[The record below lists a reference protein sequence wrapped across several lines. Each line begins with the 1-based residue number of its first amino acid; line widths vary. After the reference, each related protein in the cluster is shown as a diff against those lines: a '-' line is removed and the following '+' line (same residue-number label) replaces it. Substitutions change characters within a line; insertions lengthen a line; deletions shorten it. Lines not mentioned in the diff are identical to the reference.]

1 MYRYKRLLVG
11 VSLNQQDGSS
21 IRYAAMISRLAE
33 SEKITFL
40 HVAGTPEIEADVC
53 ELYPDLR
60 QSCDGSTTQEIERLV
75 KQNYDGHPDT
85 QLKCEAVEGSP
96 LVELLRRAKDEEIDL
111 IIMRKR
117 RGDKVSGNLSTKLA
131 RKAPCSVLF
140 VPEGAKSWYTDI
152 LVPIDFSEN
161 SKDAMDVAVAFALAG
176 DIKQIHCL
184 NIYNV
189 PAGYYKIGK
198 SYEEF
203 SEIMKGHSEERYQEF
218 IKNIDFKG
226 VTPIPKFRLED
237 SPAKGIWEEVLEAK
251 EVNLLIMGA
260 RGRKAGAGV
269 LLGSVAEH
277 LILTTKVPL
286 LAVKKKGTGLS
297 FLEAL
302 LKL

>member
-1 MYRYKRLLVG
+1 MYRYKRLMVG
-11 VSLNQQDGSS
+11 VSLNQQDGAS
-21 IRYAAMISRLAE
+21 IRYAAMVSRLAE

-40 HVAGTPEIEADVC
+40 HIASTPEVEADVC

-60 QSCDGSTTQEIERLV
+60 QSCDDSTTQEIERLV
-75 KQNYDGHPDT
+75 KQHYDGHPDT
-85 QLKCEAVEGSP
+85 RLKCEAVEGYP

-117 RGDKVSGNLSTKLA
+117 KGDKISGNLSTKLA

-140 VPEGAKSWYTDI
+140 VPEGTKSWYSNI

-161 SKDAMDVAVAFALAG
+161 SKDALDVAIAFALAG
-176 DIKQIHCL
+176 DTKQIHCL
-184 NIYNV
+184 NIYHV
-189 PAGYYKIGK
+189 PTGYYKTGK

-203 SEIMKGHSEERYQEF
+203 SEIMKGHAEERYQQF
-218 IKNIDFKG
+218 IKNINFKG

-237 SPAKGIWEEVLEAK
+237 RPAKGIWEEVLEAR
-251 EVNLLIMGA
+251 EVNLLIIGA
-260 RGRKAGAGV
+260 KGRKAGAGV

-277 LILTTKVPL
+277 LIQTTKVPL
-286 LAVKKKGTGLS
+286 LAVKKKGTGLG